1 MEGDGRQGGWVRRNE
16 RTETATRPDTRRSLP
31 TVGISISMKELPHM
45 PDGSHTVAVYEI
57 EQVAMPAAPHGQL
70 QLVPAASTGGLQ
82 PAHGK
87 AVSGRPFKPGQS
99 GNPAGRKLGSRNKL
113 SELFV
118 AAMRDDFAQNGP
130 SAIAALRE
138 RDPNA
143 YLTAIRSMV
152 PSHVIAESA
161 DKLPAVNLDELSDGE
176 WAAAADADGNPHDH
190 AMRQARRNKAMGM
203 VLDGKAAS
211 VWDATRTLG
220 ADL

>member
-1 MEGDGRQGGWVRRNE
+1 
-16 RTETATRPDTRRSLP
+16 
-31 TVGISISMKELPHM
+31 
-45 PDGSHTVAVYEI
+45 
-57 EQVAMPAAPHGQL
+57 
-70 QLVPAASTGGLQ
+70 
-82 PAHGK
+82 
-87 AVSGRPFKPGQS
+87 
-99 GNPAGRKLGSRNKL
+99 
-113 SELFV
+113 
-118 AAMRDDFAQNGP
+118 
-130 SAIAALRE
+130 
-138 RDPNA
+138 
-143 YLTAIRSMV
+143 MV